1 MSRDTLLLLTLDYKY
16 HPDIQSAKNGFATH
30 GCVFPGE
37 QGNILAEVVYMIEK
51 LACKLGRND
60 EIPNIE
66 LAEYL
71 YQHSD
76 TAGIKEIVDGL

>member
-1 MSRDTLLLLTLDYKY
+1 
-16 HPDIQSAKNGFATH
+16 
-30 GCVFPGE
+30 
-37 QGNILAEVVYMIEK
+37 MIEK

-71 YQHSD
+71 CQKND
-76 TAGIKEIVDGL
+76 IVGINEIKVDITLLLVYSPFQIYCYKITV